1 MLAAAQIRTD
11 VASRLSACALTAGRV
26 FAGRYWPVTE
36 SEMPCWFVAIDQENI
51 QADGLSWPSVQTHSL
66 RLLAEGFAAD
76 ADNLETTL
84 DTLQSQGLQALF
96 AALNTYQ
103 LRCIGTRRRVADAE
117 GQSGRVGVLT
127 LYLEATFLTL
137 EGQPDNFNT

>member
-11 VASRLSACALTAGRV
+11 VASRLAACAKTSGRV

-36 SEMPCWFVAIDQENI
+36 SEMPCWFVAIDQEDI
-51 QADGLSWPSVQTHSL
+51 QADGIGWPSVQTHSL

-76 ADNLETTL
+76 TDSLEATL

-96 AALNTYQ
+96 STATTYQ
-103 LRCIGTRRRVADAE
+103 LRCIGARRRVADAE
-117 GQSGRVGVLT
+117 GQSGRVGVLS
-127 LYLEATFLTL
+127 LYLEATFLTV
-137 EGQPDNFNT
+137 EGQPDTLNT